1 MADFSKSSD
10 KNDVGAVGGEAAD
23 SVDERINEQA
33 AFVLRGYIVQ
43 AAHEDDPDVLLSQ
56 EDLGGSQSESQDPE
70 VKEIVRNLI
79 QIGDELNRNAELQY
93 LIDHIQLESAD
104 LFYVVA
110 ERIFENGI
118 NWGRVVALFHFA
130 YKLIYKAVTTNCRD
144 IVRKIMGWALN
155 FFRRHVSQWIRE
167 QGGWETVQYYFQNL
181 RWHNVAIFVAGV
193 LTGALAY
200 WKMT

>member
-10 KNDVGAVGGEAAD
+10 QEDDVGAVGGKD
-23 SVDERINEQA
+23 PVDERINEQA
-33 AFVLRGYIVQ
+33 AFVLREYIVQ
-43 AAHEDDPDVLLSQ
+43 AAHVGDPQVLLSQ
-56 EDLGGSQSESQDPE
+56 EDLGGSQSEGRDPE

-93 LIDHIQLESAD
+93 LIDHIQLDSED

-110 ERIFENGI
+110 ERIFKNGI

-130 YKLIYKAVTTNCRD
+130 YKLIYRAVSTNCRD
-144 IVRKIMGWALN
+144 VVKKIMGWALN

-167 QGGWETVQYYFQNL
+167 QGGWETVKYYFHNL

-200 WKMT
+200 WKMHK

>member
-10 KNDVGAVGGEAAD
+10 QEDDIGAVGGED

-33 AFVLRGYIVQ
+33 AFVLCEYIVQ
-43 AAHEDDPDVLLSQ
+43 TAHVDDPQVLLSQ
-56 EDLGGSQSESQDPE
+56 EDLGGSQSEGRDPK

-93 LIDHIQLESAD
+93 LIDHIQLDSAD
-104 LFYVVA
+104 LFHAVA
-110 ERIFENGI
+110 ERIFKNGI

-130 YKLIYKAVTTNCRD
+130 YKLIYRAVTTNCRD
-144 IVRKIMGWALN
+144 IVRKIIGWTLT
-155 FFRRHVSQWIRE
+155 FFRRHHVSQWIRE
-167 QGGWETVQYYFQNL
+167 QGGWETVQYYFQDCRL
-181 RWHNVAIFVAGV
+181 HNVAIFVAGV
-193 LTGALAY
+193 LTGAMVY

>member
-10 KNDVGAVGGEAAD
+10 QEDDIGAVGGED

-33 AFVLRGYIVQ
+33 AFVLCEYIVQ
-43 AAHEDDPDVLLSQ
+43 AAHVDDPQVLLSQ
-56 EDLGGSQSESQDPE
+56 EDLGGSQSEGWDPK

-93 LIDHIQLESAD
+93 LIDHIQLDSAD
-104 LFYVVA
+104 LFCAVA
-110 ERIFENGI
+110 ERIFKNGV

-130 YKLIYKAVTTNCRD
+130 YKLIYRAVTTNCRD
-144 IVRKIMGWALN
+144 IVRKIIGWTMN

-167 QGGWETVQYYFQNL
+167 QGGWETVQYYFQNC
-181 RWHNVAIFVAGV
+181 RWHNLAIFLAGV
-193 LTGALAY
+193 LTGAMAY